1 MPKQVIDLTKKARNL
16 TFMFYGDSRT
26 GKTRML
32 ATFPKPLIIADASE
46 RGYET
51 VSWMARESPE
61 LFYAPEVVPEVWA
74 VSNAAEMAEATQDA
88 ESQLRANPNRWR
100 TVGYD
105 SLTFIADSY
114 LSAIIAGMGDKFDSR
129 RAYGDLAFKLS
140 YLMTRANSLPAHV
153 VWTALAKNPD
163 VDEKGNATGAAGIL
177 LAGQTA
183 DKAPARCNYWFYF
196 TAFGNGQ
203 FAVRTRKY
211 GRYPAGGR
219 DEGRLAD
226 PLPESNYRAI
236 EEGLGIEPFVEAPK
250 RIIPATAAQARPV
263 APNRTVNSSK

>member
-1 MPKQVIDLTKKARNL
+1 MPKQVIDLTKRARNL

-51 VSWMARESPE
+51 IAWMAKSSPE
-61 LFYAPEVVPEVWA
+61 LFYDPAVLPEVWA
-74 VSNAAEMAEATQDA
+74 VADAKEMAEAIGDA
-88 ESQLRANPNRWR
+88 ETQMRANPARWR
-100 TVGYD
+100 TVGFD

-114 LSAIIAGMGDKFDSR
+114 MAMIAANQGDKFDPR
-129 RAYGDLAFKLS
+129 RAYGDLAQRLS
-140 YLMTRANSLPAHV
+140 FLMTRANQLPAHV
-153 VWTALAKNPD
+153 VWTSLAKNPD
-163 VDEKGNATGAAGIL
+163 VDEKGNAVGAAGLL

-219 DEGRLAD
+219 DMGALAD
-226 PLPESNYRAI
+226 PLPEASYRAI
-236 EEGLGIEPFVEAPK
+236 EEGLGIEPFTEKKIITQPAVRPFVAPK
-250 RIIPATAAQARPV
+250 T
-263 APNRTVNSSK
+263 NSK